1 MNARAPIRSTMLT
14 TAEIEQLKYPDE
26 KPWWEVAREEEQRQ
40 YAKSLRKARQRGI
53 LQRLRNWL
61 RG

>member
-1 MNARAPIRSTMLT
+1 MLT

-26 KPWWEVAREEEQRQ
+26 KPWWEVAREEEM
-40 YAKSLRKARQRGI
+40 RQRAKEMRPKTSR

-61 RG
+61 LGY

>member
-1 MNARAPIRSTMLT
+1 MLT